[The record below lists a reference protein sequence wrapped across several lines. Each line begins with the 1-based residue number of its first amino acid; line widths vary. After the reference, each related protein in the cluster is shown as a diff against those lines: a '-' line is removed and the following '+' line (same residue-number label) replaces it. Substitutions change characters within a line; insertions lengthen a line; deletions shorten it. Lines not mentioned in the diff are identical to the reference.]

1 MAAVKNLYNPFRD
14 ENAGDSQGGDANN
27 NDKSDPFAA
36 FTFEI
41 NQTVDFPSPDGLS
54 TPVRTKHKKDAADP
68 QSPDF
73 DPFHVIVSPDG
84 TTQQKEGDAASTAHK
99 PKAAIT
105 PKLVVKLSTHEE
117 VTSKMKMDLDDFDA
131 TSEVTIEGTVYVS
144 TFVGRVVVG
153 ICWRMGRH
161 VFHFIG

>member
-1 MAAVKNLYNPFRD
+1 MASVANLYNPFRD
-14 ENAGDSQGGDANN
+14 EKAEKETNASHQPKG
-27 NDKSDPFAA
+27 KSDPFAA

-54 TPVRTKHKKDAADP
+54 TPLRTKKKGAADP

-73 DPFHVIVSPDG
+73 DPFRVVVVSPDKP
-84 TTQQKEGDAASTAHK
+84 KEATAAAASK

-105 PKLVVKLSTHEE
+105 PKLVVQLSTHEE

-131 TSEVTIEGTVYVS
+131 TSEVTIAGTVYVS
-144 TFVGRVVVG
+144 GIVLFFGGCCWNLCCVGDWWG
-153 ICWRMGRH
+153 M
-161 VFHFIG
+161 F